1 MKWQKKKRL
10 QGKQQHY
17 SLIRKLRRDKKTSE
31 DFESMLSALSLEE
44 IIGLKLELA
53 ARAIDSRLFGLE
65 LWTGMPYIV
74 HEAVFKYAVSSTRT
88 KLECMNFIGMKNQQF
103 YNLWNRYQID
113 SYFSEEEAED

>member
-10 QGKQQHY
+10 QGKQTRY
-17 SLIRKLRRDKKTSE
+17 SLIRKLRKDKKTSE
-31 DFESMLSALSLEE
+31 EFESMLSALSLEE

-53 ARAIDSRLFGLE
+53 ARAIDSRLFGLA
-65 LWTGMPYIV
+65 LWAGMPYIV

-103 YNLWNRYQID
+103 YSLWNRYQID

>member
-10 QGKQQHY
+10 QGKQARY
-17 SLIRKLRRDKKTSE
+17 SLIRKLRKNKKTSE
-31 DFESMLSALSLEE
+31 EFESMLSALSLEE

-53 ARAIDSRLFGLE
+53 ARAIDSRLFGLA
-65 LWTGMPYIV
+65 LWIGMPYIV

>member
-1 MKWQKKKRL
+1 MKWTKKKRL
-10 QGKQQHY
+10 QGKQSHY
-17 SLIRKLRRDKKTSE
+17 SLVRKLRRDKKTSE
-31 DFESMLSALSLEE
+31 EFESMLSALSLEE

-53 ARAIDSRLFGLE
+53 SRAIDSRLFGLA
-65 LWTGMPYIV
+65 LWSGMPYIV

-103 YNLWNRYQID
+103 YKLWNRYQID